1 MKTFKLFALVGT
13 FLVIIISQQPT
24 AATGLEQVNLEA
36 FQNYVVI
43 GAFKYHHNAVRFRDH
58 AQRDL
63 NLDAKYEKNENRDL
77 YYVYVMSTNDRTAA
91 INEAKRLR
99 EQAELGETWVYSGS
113 LTKEAAPVEVARG
126 VDVNPVTDKKIET
139 VAVQDNV
146 TEITTAP
153 PEQTK
158 PAEEKIT
165 TETQPAEPDNGV
177 EGKKFFFRL
186 YRGTDNSVV
195 EGDVAAIDVD
205 RTRKMG
211 TFKGNIP
218 VKIPDPASKSDNII
232 FVCEVFGYRKT
243 QKDMNYNNPEG
254 EGIEQ
259 DDQGATVVP
268 FELVRLQKG
277 DIAIMYHV
285 YFFKDAAIMRPES
298 KYEVTSLLNMLNEN
312 PKYKI
317 RIHGHTNG
325 NASGKIISKP
335 KDGTEY
341 FSLTD
346 ATEGFGTAKK
356 LSEERAVIIRDYL
369 ASNGID
375 PARMEVKAWGG
386 KKPIY
391 DKLGAHASENVRV
404 EIEILAN

>member
-1 MKTFKLFALVGT
+1 MKTLKLFALVGIFSVLFT
-13 FLVIIISQQPT
+13 LQPT
-24 AATGLEQVNLEA
+24 VASRLEQANLDA

-43 GAFKYHHNAVRFRDH
+43 GAFKYHRNAVRFRDH
-58 AQRDL
+58 AQKDL
-63 NLDAKYEKNENRDL
+63 NLDAKYEKNQNRDL
-77 YYVYVMSTNDRTAA
+77 YYVYVMSTTDRAAA
-91 INEAKRLR
+91 ITEAKRLR
-99 EQAELGETWVYSGS
+99 AEPELTETWVYSGS
-113 LTKEAAPVEVARG
+113 LNKEADQPVARG
-126 VDVNPVTDKKIET
+126 VDINPVTDQKIE
-139 VAVQDNV
+139 AVSTQDHG
-146 TEITTAP
+146 TETTTAL
-153 PEQTK
+153 PETTT
-158 PAEEKIT
+158 PVAEKT
-165 TETQPAEPDNGV
+165 APETPQPVEPDNGV
-177 EGKKFFFRL
+177 EGKKFFFRI
-186 YRGTDNSVV
+186 YRGTDNSII

-218 VKIPDPASKSDNII
+218 VKVPDPASKSDNVS
-232 FVCEVFGYRKT
+232 FVCEVFGFRKT
-243 QKDMNYNNPEG
+243 QRDLNYNTPEG
-254 EGIEQ
+254 EDIET
-259 DDQGATVVP
+259 DDQGATVIP

-285 YFFKDAAIMRPES
+285 FFFKDAAIMRPES

-325 NASGKIISKP
+325 GASGKIISKP
-335 KDGTEY
+335 KDSNEY
-341 FSLTD
+341 FSLTN
-346 ATEGFGTAKK
+346 AAEGFGTAKK
-356 LSEERAVIIRDYL
+356 LSEERAIIIRDYL

-404 EIEILAN
+404 EIEILQN